1 MENKKE
7 EFILGAIES
16 PTDLR
21 DYDYSM
27 ISCSTDK
34 IELPKEYVLDYTYPI
49 LNQGN
54 IGSCVAHSL
63 SCMKSYIDGTNTD
76 NMYSIG
82 FIYANRQEDDWQGKG
97 LVVRQALKNLVN
109 YGDCRKVSFPINEEY
124 PDILNELDK
133 YGKDKLLSEAQD
145 HKSLAYI
152 RLEKENIK
160 EYLVK
165 YQKPILVTVTVYDNF
180 YTANAN
186 GYIPSVPQGSKKGGH
201 AMLCIGYKK
210 DTLVLVNSWGNYNG
224 DNGLYY
230 LDINSSI
237 IRELWALEDKKN
249 IKEHEKKKYSVGW
262 NKDQKGWWYSPDG
275 MTYYKSDWKQLNGNW
290 FRFDSEGYAYQNCWF
305 KYEKDG
311 KWYYFDDNCYMVSNK
326 WVLYNDKWYRLGED
340 GAMLTGWF
348 QNTDGLWYYLDI
360 AKGYMYSNCRI
371 LIDGEYYSFDSHG
384 HWIEN
389 EEGAVSEQAI
399 DFIKSWEG
407 FYSEPYYDCVGVKT
421 LGYGM
426 TGEEI
431 RGLDYVTEE
440 QATSMLKDWIN
451 RKYAPIIK
459 NDLDSQGIVL
469 KQNEFDALVSFAYN
483 CGTSKTN
490 GLLGSTLYR
499 NICNGVRDSE
509 TITAN
514 FQAWS
519 NSGGKRIEGLYRRR
533 TKEAAMFLYGD
544 YTGNN

>member
-1 MENKKE
+1 MEDK
-7 EFILGAIES
+7 FLLGAIDS
-16 PTDLR
+16 PVDLR

-27 ISCSTDK
+27 VSGSSEK
-34 IELPKEYVLDYTYPI
+34 IEVPESFELDYDIPI
-49 LNQGN
+49 QNQGS
-54 IGSCVAHSL
+54 IGSCVAHAL
-63 SCMKSYIDGTNTD
+63 MEMKSYIDN

-82 FIYANRQEDDWQGKG
+82 FLYGNRSDTDHQESG
-97 LVVRQALKNLVN
+97 LVPRQALKNLVK
-109 YGDCRKVSFPINEEY
+109 YGDCFKESFDYNIEY
-124 PDILNELDK
+124 PDVRNKMSEI
-133 YGKDKLLSEAQD
+133 GTDKLLTEAAG
-145 HKSLAYI
+145 HKSLAYVS
-152 RLEKENIK
+152 LNSDEIK

-165 YQKPILVTVTVYDNF
+165 YKKPIMIVVRVYQNF
-180 YTANAN
+180 YNAKSN
-186 GYIPSVPQGSKKGGH
+186 KGIIPSEPVGAYKGNH
-201 AMLCIGYKK
+201 AMVITGYKK
-210 DTLVLVNSWGNYNG
+210 DMIKIVNSWGNTG
-224 DNGLYY
+224 DNGYYY

-237 IRELWALEDKKN
+237 IKELWALEDEKN
-249 IKEHEKKKYSVGW
+249 VNRPLKKKYTVGW
-262 NKDQKGWWYSPDG
+262 NKDSKGWWYSPDG
-275 MTYYKSDWKQLNGNW
+275 LTYYQSDWKQLNGNW

-305 KYEKDG
+305 KYPKDN

-326 WVLYNDKWYRLGED
+326 WIIDNGKWYRLGPD
-340 GAMLTGWF
+340 GAMLIGWF
-348 QNTDGLWYYLDI
+348 QDADGLWYYLDI
-360 AKGYMYSNCRI
+360 DKGYMYSNCRI
-371 LIDGEYYSFDSHG
+371 LIDGKYYSFDSHG

-451 RKYAPIIK
+451 RKYAPVIK
-459 NDLDSQGIVL
+459 NDLDARGIIL
-469 KQNEFDALVSFAYN
+469 KQCEFDALVSFAYN

-499 NICNGVRDSE
+499 NICNGVRDPE

-519 NSGGKRIEGLYRRR
+519 NGGGKRIEGLYRRR
-533 TKEAAMFLYGD
+533 TKEASMFLYGD

>member
-1 MENKKE
+1 MEDK
-7 EFILGAIES
+7 FILGAIDS
-16 PTDLR
+16 PVDLR

-27 ISCSTDK
+27 VSGSSEK
-34 IELPKEYVLDYTYPI
+34 IEVPESFELDYDIPI
-49 LNQGN
+49 QNQGS
-54 IGSCVAHSL
+54 IGSCVAHAL
-63 SCMKSYIDGTNTD
+63 MEMKSYIDN

-82 FIYANRQEDDWQGKG
+82 FLYGNRSDTDHQESG
-97 LVVRQALKNLVN
+97 LVPRQALKNLVK
-109 YGDCRKVSFPINEEY
+109 YGDCFKESFDYNIEY
-124 PDILNELDK
+124 PDVRNKMSEI
-133 YGKDKLLSEAQD
+133 GTDKLLTEAAG
-145 HKSLAYI
+145 HKSLAYVS
-152 RLEKENIK
+152 LNSDEIK

-165 YQKPILVTVTVYDNF
+165 YKKPIMIVVRVYQNF
-180 YTANAN
+180 YNAKSN
-186 GYIPSVPQGSKKGGH
+186 KGIIPSEPVGAYKGNH
-201 AMLCIGYKK
+201 AMVIKGYKK
-210 DTLVLVNSWGNYNG
+210 DMIKIVNSWGNTG
-224 DNGLYY
+224 DNGYYY

-237 IRELWALEDKKN
+237 IKELWALEDEKN
-249 IKEHEKKKYSVGW
+249 VNRPLKKKYTIGW
-262 NKDQKGWWYSPDG
+262 NKDSKGWWYSPDG
-275 MTYYKSDWKQLNGNW
+275 LIYYQSDWKQLNGNW

-305 KYEKDG
+305 KYPKDS

-326 WVLYNDKWYRLGED
+326 WILDNNKWYRLGPD
-340 GAMLTGWF
+340 GAMLIGWF
-348 QNTDGLWYYLDI
+348 QDADGLWYYLDI
-360 AKGYMYSNCRI
+360 DKGYMYSNCRI
-371 LIDGEYYSFDSHG
+371 LIDGKYYSFDSHG

-451 RKYAPIIK
+451 RKYAPVIK
-459 NDLDSQGIVL
+459 NDLDARGIIL
-469 KQNEFDALVSFAYN
+469 KQCEFDALVSFAYN

-499 NICNGVRDSE
+499 NICNGVRDPE

-519 NSGGKRIEGLYRRR
+519 NGGGKRIEGLYRRR
-533 TKEAAMFLYGD
+533 TKEASMFLYGD

>member
-1 MENKKE
+1 MEDK
-7 EFILGAIES
+7 FLLGAIDS
-16 PTDLR
+16 PVDLR

-27 ISCSTDK
+27 VSGSSEK
-34 IELPKEYVLDYTYPI
+34 IEVPESFELDYDIPI
-49 LNQGN
+49 QNQGS
-54 IGSCVAHSL
+54 IGSCVAHAL
-63 SCMKSYIDGTNTD
+63 MEMKSYIDN

-82 FIYANRQEDDWQGKG
+82 FLYGNRSDTDHQESG
-97 LVVRQALKNLVN
+97 LVPRQALKNLVK
-109 YGDCRKVSFPINEEY
+109 YGDCFKESFDYNIEY
-124 PDILNELDK
+124 PDVRNKMSEI
-133 YGKDKLLSEAQD
+133 GTDKLLTEAAG
-145 HKSLAYI
+145 HKSLAYVS
-152 RLEKENIK
+152 LNSDEIK

-165 YQKPILVTVTVYDNF
+165 YKKPIMIVVRVYQNF
-180 YTANAN
+180 YNAKSN
-186 GYIPSVPQGSKKGGH
+186 KGIIPSEPVGAYKGNH
-201 AMLCIGYKK
+201 AMVITGYKK
-210 DTLVLVNSWGNYNG
+210 DMIKIVNSWGNTG
-224 DNGLYY
+224 DNGYYY

-237 IRELWALEDKKN
+237 IKELWALEDEKN
-249 IKEHEKKKYSVGW
+249 VNRPLKKKYTVGW
-262 NKDQKGWWYSPDG
+262 NKDSKGWWYSSDG
-275 MTYYKSDWKQLNGNW
+275 LTYYQSDWKQLNGNW

-305 KYEKDG
+305 KYPKDS

-326 WVLYNDKWYRLGED
+326 WILDNNKWYRLGPD
-340 GAMLTGWF
+340 GAMLIGWF
-348 QNTDGLWYYLDI
+348 QDADGLWYYLDI
-360 AKGYMYSNCRI
+360 DKGYMYSNCRI
-371 LIDGEYYSFDSHG
+371 LIDGKYYSFDSHG

-451 RKYAPIIK
+451 RKYAPVIK
-459 NDLDSQGIVL
+459 NDLDARGIIL
-469 KQNEFDALVSFAYN
+469 KQCEFDALVSFAYN

-499 NICNGVRDSE
+499 NICNGVRDPE

-519 NSGGKRIEGLYRRR
+519 NGGGKRIEGLYRRR
-533 TKEAAMFLYGD
+533 TKEASMFLYGD

>member
-1 MENKKE
+1 MEDK
-7 EFILGAIES
+7 FILGAIDS
-16 PTDLR
+16 PVDLR

-27 ISCSTDK
+27 VSGSSEK
-34 IELPKEYVLDYTYPI
+34 IEVPESFELDYDIPI
-49 LNQGN
+49 QNQGS
-54 IGSCVAHSL
+54 IGSCVAHAL
-63 SCMKSYIDGTNTD
+63 MEMKSYIDN

-82 FIYANRQEDDWQGKG
+82 FLYGNRSDTDHQESG
-97 LVVRQALKNLVN
+97 LVPRQALKNLVK
-109 YGDCRKVSFPINEEY
+109 YGDCFKESFDYNIEY
-124 PDILNELDK
+124 PDVRNKMSEI
-133 YGKDKLLSEAQD
+133 GTDKLLTEAAG
-145 HKSLAYI
+145 HKSLAYVS
-152 RLEKENIK
+152 LNSDEIK

-165 YQKPILVTVTVYDNF
+165 YKKPIMIVVRVYQNF
-180 YTANAN
+180 YNAKSN
-186 GYIPSVPQGSKKGGH
+186 KGIIPSEPVGAYKGNH
-201 AMLCIGYKK
+201 AMVITGYKK
-210 DTLVLVNSWGNYNG
+210 DMIKIVNSWGNTG
-224 DNGLYY
+224 DNGYYY

-237 IRELWALEDKKN
+237 IKELWALEDEKN
-249 IKEHEKKKYSVGW
+249 VNRPLKKKYTVGW
-262 NKDQKGWWYSPDG
+262 NKDSKGWWYSSDG
-275 MTYYKSDWKQLNGNW
+275 LTYYQSDWKQLNGNW

-305 KYEKDG
+305 KYPKDS

-326 WVLYNDKWYRLGED
+326 WILDNNKWYRLGPD
-340 GAMLTGWF
+340 GAMLIGWF
-348 QNTDGLWYYLDI
+348 QDADGLWYYLDI
-360 AKGYMYSNCRI
+360 DKGYMYSNCRI
-371 LIDGEYYSFDSHG
+371 LIDGKYYSFDSHG

-451 RKYAPIIK
+451 RKYAPVIK
-459 NDLDSQGIVL
+459 NDLDARGIIL
-469 KQNEFDALVSFAYN
+469 KQCEFDALVSFAYN

-499 NICNGVRDSE
+499 NICNGVRDPE

-519 NSGGKRIEGLYRRR
+519 NGGGKRIEGLYRRR
-533 TKEAAMFLYGD
+533 TKEASMFLDGD

>member
-1 MENKKE
+1 MEDK
-7 EFILGAIES
+7 FLLGAIDS
-16 PTDLR
+16 PVDLR

-27 ISCSTDK
+27 VSGSSEK
-34 IELPKEYVLDYTYPI
+34 IEVPESFELDYDIPI
-49 LNQGN
+49 QNQGS
-54 IGSCVAHSL
+54 IGSCVAHAL
-63 SCMKSYIDGTNTD
+63 MEMKSYIDN

-82 FIYANRQEDDWQGKG
+82 FLYGNRSDTDHQESG
-97 LVVRQALKNLVN
+97 LVPRQALKNLVK
-109 YGDCRKVSFPINEEY
+109 YGDCFKESFDYNIEY
-124 PDILNELDK
+124 PDVRNKMSEI
-133 YGKDKLLSEAQD
+133 GTDKLLTEAAG
-145 HKSLAYI
+145 HKSLAYVS
-152 RLEKENIK
+152 LNSDEIK

-165 YQKPILVTVTVYDNF
+165 YKKPIMIVVRVYQNF
-180 YTANAN
+180 YNAKSN
-186 GYIPSVPQGSKKGGH
+186 KGIIPSEPVGAYKGNH
-201 AMLCIGYKK
+201 AMVITGYKK
-210 DTLVLVNSWGNYNG
+210 DMIKIVNSWGNTG
-224 DNGLYY
+224 DNGYYY

-237 IRELWALEDKKN
+237 IKELWALEDEKN
-249 IKEHEKKKYSVGW
+249 VNRPLKKKYTVGW
-262 NKDQKGWWYSPDG
+262 NKDSKGWWYSSDG
-275 MTYYKSDWKQLNGNW
+275 LTYYQSDWKQLNGNW

-305 KYEKDG
+305 KYPKDS

-326 WVLYNDKWYRLGED
+326 WILDNNKWYRLGPD
-340 GAMLTGWF
+340 GAMLIGWF
-348 QNTDGLWYYLDI
+348 QDADGLWYYLDI
-360 AKGYMYSNCRI
+360 DKGYMYSNCRI
-371 LIDGEYYSFDSHG
+371 LIDGKYYSFDSHG

-451 RKYAPIIK
+451 RKYAPVIK
-459 NDLDSQGIVL
+459 NDLDARGIIL
-469 KQNEFDALVSFAYN
+469 KQCEFDALVSFAYN

-499 NICNGVRDSE
+499 NICNGVRDPE

-519 NSGGKRIEGLYRRR
+519 NGGGKRIEGLYRRR
-533 TKEAAMFLYGD
+533 TKEASMFLDGD

>member
-1 MENKKE
+1 MEDK
-7 EFILGAIES
+7 FLLGAIDS
-16 PTDLR
+16 PVDLR

-27 ISCSTDK
+27 VSGSSEK
-34 IELPKEYVLDYTYPI
+34 IEVPESFELDYDIPI
-49 LNQGN
+49 QNQGS
-54 IGSCVAHSL
+54 IGSCVAHAL
-63 SCMKSYIDGTNTD
+63 MEMKSYIDN

-82 FIYANRQEDDWQGKG
+82 FLYGNRSDTDHQESG
-97 LVVRQALKNLVN
+97 LVPRQALKNLVK
-109 YGDCRKVSFPINEEY
+109 YGDCFKESFDYNIEY
-124 PDILNELDK
+124 PDVRNKMSEI
-133 YGKDKLLSEAQD
+133 GTDKLLTEAAG
-145 HKSLAYI
+145 HKSLAYVS
-152 RLEKENIK
+152 LNSDEIK

-165 YQKPILVTVTVYDNF
+165 YKKPIMIVVRVYQNF
-180 YTANAN
+180 YNAKSN
-186 GYIPSVPQGSKKGGH
+186 KGIIPSEPVGAYKGNH
-201 AMLCIGYKK
+201 AMVITGYKK
-210 DTLVLVNSWGNYNG
+210 DMIKIVNSWGNTG
-224 DNGLYY
+224 DNGYYY

-237 IRELWALEDKKN
+237 IKELWALEDEKN
-249 IKEHEKKKYSVGW
+249 VNRPLKKKYTVGW
-262 NKDQKGWWYSPDG
+262 NKDSKGWWYSPDG
-275 MTYYKSDWKQLNGNW
+275 LTYYQSDWKQLNGNW

-305 KYEKDG
+305 KYPKDS

-326 WVLYNDKWYRLGED
+326 WILDNNKWYRLGPD
-340 GAMLTGWF
+340 GAMLIGWF
-348 QNTDGLWYYLDI
+348 QDADGLWYYLDI
-360 AKGYMYSNCRI
+360 DKGYMYSNCRI
-371 LIDGEYYSFDSHG
+371 LIDGKYYSFDSHG

-451 RKYAPIIK
+451 RKYAPVIK
-459 NDLDSQGIVL
+459 NDLDARGIIL
-469 KQNEFDALVSFAYN
+469 KQCEFDALVSFAYN

-499 NICNGVRDSE
+499 NICNGVRDPE

-519 NSGGKRIEGLYRRR
+519 NGGGKRIEGLYRRR
-533 TKEAAMFLYGD
+533 TKEASMFLYGD

>member
-1 MENKKE
+1 MEDK
-7 EFILGAIES
+7 FLLGAIDS
-16 PTDLR
+16 PVDLR

-27 ISCSTDK
+27 VSGSSEK
-34 IELPKEYVLDYTYPI
+34 IEVPESFELDYDIPI
-49 LNQGN
+49 QNQGS
-54 IGSCVAHSL
+54 IGSCVAHAL
-63 SCMKSYIDGTNTD
+63 MEMKSYIDN

-82 FIYANRQEDDWQGKG
+82 FLYGNRSDTDHQESG
-97 LVVRQALKNLVN
+97 LVPRQALKNLVK
-109 YGDCRKVSFPINEEY
+109 YGDCFKESFDYNIEY
-124 PDILNELDK
+124 PDVRNKMSEI
-133 YGKDKLLSEAQD
+133 GTDKLLTEAAG
-145 HKSLAYI
+145 HKSLAYVS
-152 RLEKENIK
+152 LNSDEIK

-165 YQKPILVTVTVYDNF
+165 YKKRIMIVVRVYQNF
-180 YTANAN
+180 YNAKSN
-186 GYIPSVPQGSKKGGH
+186 KGIIPSEPVGAYKGNH
-201 AMLCIGYKK
+201 AMVITGYKK
-210 DTLVLVNSWGNYNG
+210 DMIKIVNSWGNTG
-224 DNGLYY
+224 DNGYYY

-237 IRELWALEDKKN
+237 IKELWALEDEKN
-249 IKEHEKKKYSVGW
+249 VNRPLKKKYTVGW
-262 NKDQKGWWYSPDG
+262 NKDSKGWWYSSDG
-275 MTYYKSDWKQLNGNW
+275 LTYYQSDWKQLNGNW

-305 KYEKDG
+305 KYPKDS

-326 WVLYNDKWYRLGED
+326 WILDNNKWYRLGPD
-340 GAMLTGWF
+340 GAMLIGWF
-348 QNTDGLWYYLDI
+348 QDADGLWYYLDI
-360 AKGYMYSNCRI
+360 DKGYMYSNCRI
-371 LIDGEYYSFDSHG
+371 LIDGKYYSFDSHG

-451 RKYAPIIK
+451 RKYAPVIK
-459 NDLDSQGIVL
+459 NDLDARGIIL
-469 KQNEFDALVSFAYN
+469 KQCEFDALVSFAYN

-499 NICNGVRDSE
+499 NICNGVRDPE

-519 NSGGKRIEGLYRRR
+519 NGGGKRIEGLYRRR
-533 TKEAAMFLYGD
+533 TKEASMFLYGD

>member
-1 MENKKE
+1 MEDK
-7 EFILGAIES
+7 FILGAIDS
-16 PTDLR
+16 PVDLR

-27 ISCSTDK
+27 VSGSSEK
-34 IELPKEYVLDYTYPI
+34 IEVPESFELDYDIPI
-49 LNQGN
+49 QNQGS
-54 IGSCVAHSL
+54 IGSCVAHAL
-63 SCMKSYIDGTNTD
+63 MEMKSYIDN

-82 FIYANRQEDDWQGKG
+82 FLYGNRSDTDHQESG
-97 LVVRQALKNLVN
+97 LVPRQALKNLVK
-109 YGDCRKVSFPINEEY
+109 YGDCFKESFDYNIEY
-124 PDILNELDK
+124 PDVRNKMSEI
-133 YGKDKLLSEAQD
+133 GTDKLLTEAAG
-145 HKSLAYI
+145 HKSLAYVS
-152 RLEKENIK
+152 LNSDEIK

-165 YQKPILVTVTVYDNF
+165 YKKPIMIVVRVYQNF
-180 YTANAN
+180 YNAKSN
-186 GYIPSVPQGSKKGGH
+186 KGIIPSEPVGAYKGNH
-201 AMLCIGYKK
+201 AMVITGYKK
-210 DTLVLVNSWGNYNG
+210 DMIKIVNSWGNTG
-224 DNGLYY
+224 DNGYYY

-237 IRELWALEDKKN
+237 IKELWALEDEKN
-249 IKEHEKKKYSVGW
+249 VNRPLKKKYTVGW
-262 NKDQKGWWYSPDG
+262 NKDSKGWWYSSDG
-275 MTYYKSDWKQLNGNW
+275 LTYYQSDWKQLNGNW

-305 KYEKDG
+305 KYPKDS

-326 WVLYNDKWYRLGED
+326 WILDNNKWYRLGPD
-340 GAMLTGWF
+340 GVMLTGWF
-348 QNTDGLWYYLDI
+348 KDSDGLWYYLDI
-360 AKGYMYSNCRI
+360 DKGYMYSNCRI
-371 LIDGEYYSFDSHG
+371 LIDGKYYSFDSHG

-451 RKYAPIIK
+451 RKYAPVIK
-459 NDLDSQGIVL
+459 NDLDARGIIL
-469 KQNEFDALVSFAYN
+469 KQCEFDALVSFAYN

-499 NICNGVRDSE
+499 NICNGVRDPE

-519 NSGGKRIEGLYRRR
+519 NGGGKRIEGLYRRR
-533 TKEAAMFLYGD
+533 TKEASMFLDGD

>member
-1 MENKKE
+1 MEDK
-7 EFILGAIES
+7 FILGAIDS
-16 PTDLR
+16 PVDLR

-27 ISCSTDK
+27 VSGSSEE
-34 IELPKEYVLDYTYPI
+34 IEVPESFELDYDIPI
-49 LNQGN
+49 QNQGS
-54 IGSCVAHSL
+54 IGSCVAHAL
-63 SCMKSYIDGTNTD
+63 MEMKSYIDN

-82 FIYANRQEDDWQGKG
+82 FLYGNRSDTDHQESG
-97 LVVRQALKNLVN
+97 LVPRQALKNLVK
-109 YGDCRKVSFPINEEY
+109 YGDCFKESFDYNIEY
-124 PDILNELDK
+124 PDVRNKMSEI
-133 YGKDKLLSEAQD
+133 GMDKLLTEAAG
-145 HKSLAYI
+145 HKSLAYVS
-152 RLEKENIK
+152 LNSDEIK

-165 YQKPILVTVTVYDNF
+165 YKKPIMIVVRVYQNF
-180 YTANAN
+180 YNAKSN
-186 GYIPSVPQGSKKGGH
+186 KGIIPSEPVGAYKGNH
-201 AMLCIGYKK
+201 AMVITGYKK
-210 DTLVLVNSWGNYNG
+210 DMIKIVNSWGNTG
-224 DNGLYY
+224 DNGYYY

-237 IRELWALEDKKN
+237 IKELWALEDEKN
-249 IKEHEKKKYSVGW
+249 VNRPLKKKYTVGW
-262 NKDQKGWWYSPDG
+262 NKDSKGWWYSPDG
-275 MTYYKSDWKQLNGNW
+275 LTYYQSDWKQLNGNW

-305 KYEKDG
+305 KYPKDS

-326 WVLYNDKWYRLGED
+326 WILDNNKWYRLGPD
-340 GAMLTGWF
+340 GAMLIGWF
-348 QNTDGLWYYLDI
+348 QDADGLWYYLDI
-360 AKGYMYSNCRI
+360 DKGYMYSNCRI
-371 LIDGEYYSFDSHG
+371 LIDGKYYSFDSHG

-451 RKYAPIIK
+451 RKYAPVIK
-459 NDLDSQGIVL
+459 NDLDARGIIL
-469 KQNEFDALVSFAYN
+469 KQCEFDALVSFAYN

-499 NICNGVRDSE
+499 NICNGVRDPE

-519 NSGGKRIEGLYRRR
+519 NGGGKRIEGLYRRR
-533 TKEAAMFLYGD
+533 TKEASMFLDGD